1 MTSSVRCH
9 IESASVR
16 AQQVDALRALIQQL
30 FNRRHLSYIA
40 PSERAWLTA
49 ELVQSLRRQSEV
61 YRSMSS
67 KTSGP
72 LPFALGYFR
81 VAHGE
86 LEPVSDSLPL
96 EDPRTL
102 VRLLSEYL
110 EPGASLTFYAEAG
123 AETWAI
129 RGVDEVE
136 RVKTASTSDPTGDA
150 PIE

>member
-1 MTSSVRCH
+1 MASSVRCR
-9 IESASVR
+9 IESAVVR
-16 AQQVDALRALIQQL
+16 AQKADALSALIRQL

-40 PSERAWLTA
+40 PNERAWLTA

-81 VAHGE
+81 VVRGE
-86 LEPVSDSLPL
+86 VELVSDALPL
-96 EDPRTL
+96 GEADVL
-102 VRLLSEYL
+102 VRLLSEYV
-110 EPGASLTFYAEAG
+110 EPGARLTFYAEAG
-123 AETWAI
+123 PETWII

-136 RVKTASTSDPTGDA
+136 RVDTTPVGGATDDA
-150 PIE
+150 QMD